1 MEVVNSMKTLI
12 NMIANMMDKQIQF
25 SSVSIK
31 TYDET
36 PNLYFLRFFVFNA
49 LAQFVHKASNSPFI
63 MDL

>member
-36 PNLYFLRFFVFNA
+36 PIYTFYGSLFSM
-49 LAQFVHKASNSPFI
+49 H
-63 MDL
+63 